1 MITRP
6 STVCIATVGASVMCP
21 PSPVDSL
28 VDHRTARIRSAA
40 MEPRLDHRTV
50 LVTGGGSGIG
60 QATALEV
67 AARGG
72 VAAVLDRDAE
82 GVDATV
88 ETIRAAGGT
97 AIALAADVA
106 DEAAMRDAVERT
118 VSESGRLDG
127 VVTAAGIF
135 HGPDLAP
142 LADVTLETFNHV
154 LAVNLTGTFLAIK
167 YALPHLVR
175 PDGDTR
181 SSVVTI
187 ASTAAMRGHGY
198 GSGYTASKGGV
209 AALTRLV
216 AVQYGPH
223 GVRANCICPGAV
235 DTPMTGGVWDSDESR
250 SRMKR
255 AIPLGRVAQAAELAS
270 VAGFLLSPDAHH
282 MTGQVVAVDGGTTV
296 T

>member
-1 MITRP
+1 
-6 STVCIATVGASVMCP
+6 
-21 PSPVDSL
+21 
-28 VDHRTARIRSAA
+28 
-40 MEPRLDHRTV
+40 MEPRLDDCAV
-50 LVTGGGSGIG
+50 FITGGGSGIG
-60 QATALEV
+60 RATALEV

-72 VAAVLDRDAE
+72 AAAVLDRNAT
-82 GVDATV
+82 GVEETV
-88 ETIRAAGGT
+88 ALVAAAGGR
-97 AIALAADVA
+97 ALALSADVS
-106 DEAAMRDAVERT
+106 DEAAMRDAVART
-118 VSESGRLDG
+118 ITEFGRLDG

-135 HGPDLAP
+135 HVPDLQP

-167 YALPHLVR
+167 FALPHLAR
-175 PDGDTR
+175 PEGEPR
-181 SSVVTI
+181 GSVVTV
-187 ASTAAMRGHGY
+187 ASTAALRGHGY

-209 AALTRLV
+209 AALTKLV

-235 DTPMTGGVWDSDESR
+235 DTPMTNGVWDNDESR

-255 AIPLGRVAQAAELAS
+255 EVPLGMVATAEDIAS

-282 MTGQVVAVDGGTTV
+282 LTGQVMAVDGGTTS

>member
-1 MITRP
+1 M
-6 STVCIATVGASVMCP
+6 
-21 PSPVDSL
+21 D
-28 VDHRTARIRSAA
+28 
-40 MEPRLDHRTV
+40 PRLEHRTV

-60 QATALEV
+60 QATAIEV

-72 VAAVLDRDAE
+72 SVAVLDRDGD

-88 ETIRAAGGT
+88 EMVRAGGGV
-97 AIALAADVA
+97 AIAIAADVT
-106 DEAAMRDAVERT
+106 DEAAVRNAVDRT
-118 VSESGRLDG
+118 VAELGGLDG

-142 LADVTLETFNHV
+142 LAEVTLETFNHV
-154 LAVNLTGTFLAIK
+154 LSVNLTGTFLAIK

-175 PDGDTR
+175 ADGTAR
-181 SSVVTI
+181 SSVVTV
-187 ASTAAMRGHGY
+187 ASTAAIRGHGY

-235 DTPMTGGVWDSDESR
+235 NTPMTGGVWDSDESR
-250 SRMKR
+250 ARMKR
-255 AIPLGRVAQAAELAS
+255 DVPLGVVAEAGDVAS

-282 MTGQVVAVDGGTTV
+282 LTGQVMAVDGGSTAT
-296 T
+296 

>member
-1 MITRP
+1 
-6 STVCIATVGASVMCP
+6 
-21 PSPVDSL
+21 
-28 VDHRTARIRSAA
+28 
-40 MEPRLDHRTV
+40 
-50 LVTGGGSGIG
+50 GGSGIG
-60 QATALEV
+60 RATAIEV

-72 VAAVLDRDAE
+72 VAAVVDRDAE

-88 ETIRAAGGT
+88 EMIRGGGGT
-97 AIALAADVA
+97 AIALPADVA
-106 DEAAMRDAVERT
+106 DDTAMRDAVDRAVAET
-118 VSESGRLDG
+118 GRLDG

-142 LADVTLETFNHV
+142 LAEVTLETFNHV
-154 LAVNLTGTFLAIK
+154 LSINLAGTFLAIK

-175 PDGDTR
+175 PEGQPR

-187 ASTAAMRGHGY
+187 ASTAALRGHGY

-216 AVQYGPH
+216 AVQYGPQ

-250 SRMKR
+250 AQMKR
-255 AIPLGRVAQAAELAS
+255 AIPLGVVAQASDIAS

-282 MTGQVVAVDGGTTV
+282 LTGQVMAVDGGTTA

>member
-1 MITRP
+1 
-6 STVCIATVGASVMCP
+6 
-21 PSPVDSL
+21 
-28 VDHRTARIRSAA
+28 
-40 MEPRLDHRTV
+40 MEPRLEHRTV
-50 LVTGGGSGIG
+50 LITGGGSGIG
-60 QATALEV
+60 RATAIEV

-72 VAAVLDRDAE
+72 VAAVVDRDAE

-88 ETIRAAGGT
+88 EMIRGGGGT
-97 AIALAADVA
+97 AIALPADVA
-106 DEAAMRDAVERT
+106 DDTAMRDAVDRAVAET
-118 VSESGRLDG
+118 GRLDG

-142 LADVTLETFNHV
+142 LAEVTLETFNHV
-154 LAVNLTGTFLAIK
+154 LSINLAGTFLAIK

-175 PDGDTR
+175 PEGQPR

-187 ASTAAMRGHGY
+187 ASTAALRGHGY

-216 AVQYGPH
+216 AVQYGPQ

-250 SRMKR
+250 AQMKR
-255 AIPLGRVAQAAELAS
+255 AIPLGVVAQASDIAS

-282 MTGQVVAVDGGTTV
+282 LTGQVMAVDGGTTA